1 MIRPL
6 TGVGA
11 GLEVSRGHLFEKRVI
26 ERLVCHQ
33 LLELRVLSL
42 ELLEWCFRHQVLVKR
57 A

>member
-26 ERLVCHQ
+26 ERLGA
-33 LLELRVLSL
+33 E
-42 ELLEWCFRHQVLVKR
+42 R
-57 A
+57 ASR

>member
-42 ELLEWCFRHQVLVKR
+42 ELLESLGLVEP
-57 A
+57 

>member
-11 GLEVSRGHLFEKRVI
+11 GLEVSRGHLFEKHVI

-42 ELLEWCFRHQVLVKR
+42 ELLESLGLVEP
-57 A
+57 